1 MDKTNQNRRRLLGL
15 FSKGLATGISAA
27 VLGNL
32 TREAAAAET
41 IDERFVAAAK
51 KEGKVMFYTTVPIDG
66 NVGVV
71 EAFKKKYGIEAEY
84 YRQAAVRMQERV
96 EAEIKSN
103 QLLAD
108 VLAIDIPL
116 SEDLAKKGVFVPV
129 EAPGRKEIAARWK
142 TPELTAIRLYVSSIL
157 WNTNLI
163 KPGDEPKGWEDLA
176 NPKYKGKL
184 AVGDFAG
191 SLTTI
196 QWMYMV
202 KKLYGVD
209 YLKRFGQNRPR
220 LFQSPS
226 AIAPLVSAGEVPMSV
241 SLEYLLPQQRAKGA
255 PVDGFIGRPAFYGGI
270 HVGVMARAP
279 RPNAA
284 RLFHSFV
291 VSREGQEALCG
302 PLKSIAT
309 NPKAEIPGAYKL
321 SDVKE
326 WFELDYTEMYAQ
338 VEQLRNDF
346 NTYIKGSL

>member
-1 MDKTNQNRRRLLGL
+1 MASIRPNRREFLSWLGNG
-15 FSKGLATGISAA
+15 FATGLSMS

-32 TREAAAAET
+32 MHEARAADT
-41 IDERFVAAAK
+41 VDDRLVAAAK

-66 NVGVV
+66 NVSVV

-84 YRQAAVRMQERV
+84 YRQASVRMQERV
-96 EAEIKSN
+96 EAELKSD

-108 VLAIDIPL
+108 VLAIDIPF
-116 SEDLAKKGVFVPV
+116 SEDLAKKGVFVAV
-129 EAPGRKEIAARWK
+129 EAPGRQEINARWK
-142 TPELTAIRLYVSSIL
+142 TPELTAVRLYVSSIM
-157 WNTNLI
+157 WNTTLI
-163 KPGDEPKGWEDLA
+163 KPADEPKGWEDLT
-176 NPKYKGKL
+176 NPKYRGKL

-202 KKLYGVD
+202 KKLYGVE
-209 YLKRFGQNRPR
+209 YLKKFGQNKPR

-226 AIAPLVSAGEVPMSV
+226 AIAPLISAGEVPMSV
-241 SLEYLLPQQRAKGA
+241 SLEYLAPQERAKGA
-255 PVDGFIGRPAFYGGI
+255 PVAGFIPRPAFYGGI
-270 HVGVMARAP
+270 HVGVMAKAP

-302 PLKSIAT
+302 PLKSITT

-326 WFELDYTEMYAQ
+326 WFDLDYADMNQQ
-338 VEQLRNDF
+338 VPQLRADF
-346 NTYIKGSL
+346 NAYVKG